1 MPDTV
6 APVLRDVYLV
16 VKAFV
21 VNVIGLDPALVV
33 QGYPNE
39 ASMPP
44 AVPGFVQM
52 TAAHKQR
59 LSASVVDWD
68 QVSVADPTTMAV
80 SQSVQVTL
88 QLDCFSAAA
97 SEWADML
104 TTLLRSVVGCDALKP
119 ACQPL
124 YADDPIRAPLT
135 SAEAQYNDRW
145 IVQAVLQYNPV
156 VTSPQQFADAASVT
170 VINVDEAY
178 PP

>member
-1 MPDTV
+1 MSDTIT
-6 APVLRDVYLV
+6 PVLRDSYVA

-21 VNVIGLDPALVV
+21 VGVLGIDPSLVV

-44 AVPGFVQM
+44 ATPGWVQM
-52 TAAHKQR
+52 TAHHKQR
-59 LSASVVDWD
+59 LATSVEDWD
-68 QVSVADPTTMAV
+68 MVSDTDPTTVDV

-88 QLDCFSAAA
+88 QLDCFSPLA
-97 SEWADML
+97 SDWADML
-104 TTLLRSVVGCDALKP
+104 TTLLRSTVGCDALKP

-156 VTSPQQFADAASVT
+156 VTSPQQFADAATVT